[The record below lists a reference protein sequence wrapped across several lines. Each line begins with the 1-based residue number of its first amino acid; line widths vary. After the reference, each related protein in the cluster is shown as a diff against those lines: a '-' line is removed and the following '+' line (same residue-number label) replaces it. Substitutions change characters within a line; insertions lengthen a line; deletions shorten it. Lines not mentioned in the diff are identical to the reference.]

1 MPTNTI
7 KTQTPEDFL
16 ASVKNL
22 GFDLSNVE
30 VLRAEDVAEA
40 NKPKVQIKND
50 GQEPTP
56 TGLKL

>member
-16 ASVKNL
+16 ANVKEL

-30 VLRAEDVAEA
+30 VLTADDVAEA
-40 NKPKVQIKND
+40 NKPKVQINND
-50 GQEPTP
+50 GQEPKP
-56 TGLKL
+56 SSFKL